1 MEKQTVRP
9 AHIRRR
15 HILARLLLSAA
26 AVVILLPVVLTAL
39 YSFFSPG
46 EIKAFMQTRGSFDA
60 KSLMEIKLSPNM
72 FSLSQYYKIL
82 IEDMTILRYFVNS
95 AMYTAAILFGQ
106 ALLIPAMAYALSRFR
121 FRGRDALFFVVIM
134 LMLLPFQV
142 TMVPNVI
149 TLRAMGLLDT
159 IWAIILPMTVAPFYI
174 FLLLTALYSF
184 FSPGE
189 IKAFMQTRGS
199 FDAKSLMEIKLSP
212 NMFSL
217 SQYYKILIEDMT
229 ILRYFVNSA
238 MYTAAILFGQ
248 ALLIPAMA
256 YALSRFRFRGRD
268 ALFFVVIM
276 LMLLPFQVTMVPN
289 VITLRA
295 MGLLDT
301 IWAII
306 LPMTVA
312 PFYIFLLRQYMV
324 GLPGDM
330 IEAAQIDGA
339 GTLRCFIHVVLP
351 VCQPILG
358 AAVALS
364 FADCWNLVEQPL
376 TYLTTR
382 TELYPLSVVFNQLT
396 QQSTGVEFAGAALY
410 TLPALLIYLYFQ
422 NDILEGVQLTELK

>member
-1 MEKQTVRP
+1 MEKQKLRLMRVKRK
-9 AHIRRR
+9 
-15 HILARLLLSAA
+15 HILARLLLSLA

-39 YSFFSPG
+39 YSFFSPN

-60 KSLMEIKLSPNM
+60 ASLMEIKLSPNM

-106 ALLIPAMAYALSRFR
+106 ALLIPAMAYALSRF
-121 FRGRDALFFVVIM
+121 
-134 LMLLPFQV
+134 
-142 TMVPNVI
+142 
-149 TLRAMGLLDT
+149 
-159 IWAIILPMTVAPFYI
+159 
-174 FLLLTALYSF
+174 
-184 FSPGE
+184 
-189 IKAFMQTRGS
+189 K
-199 FDAKSLMEIKLSP
+199 
-212 NMFSL
+212 
-217 SQYYKILIEDMT
+217 
-229 ILRYFVNSA
+229 
-238 MYTAAILFGQ
+238 
-248 ALLIPAMA
+248 
-256 YALSRFRFRGRD
+256 FRGRD

-324 GLPGDM
+324 GLPGEM

-339 GTLRCFIHVVLP
+339 GTFRCFIHVVLP

-358 AAVALS
+358 AAV
-364 FADCWNLVEQPL
+364 EQPL
-376 TYLTTR
+376 TYLTTH